1 MPTNIS
7 GKEVPKAITLRPIIK
22 SLIPIF
28 PAIDDALSI
37 NLLAPHMSKVKDK
50 ISHKIL
56 VNSSI

>member
-1 MPTNIS
+1 
-7 GKEVPKAITLRPIIK
+7 
-22 SLIPIF
+22 
-28 PAIDDALSI
+28 LSI